1 MSNGGRDVDRLGRR
15 LTLVELQPLRK
26 RSHVDEVELFVTTPD
41 IFTCRSPLLDIAVAR
56 LQVETLTHL
65 RPLVRHRS
73 NRPNICPFE
82 TLVRFASNPR
92 PGSLMQGIQGVY
104 PDTLGDGRK
113 TGNPI

>member
-56 LQVETLTHL
+56 LQVGISTHL
-65 RPLVRHRS
+65 
-73 NRPNICPFE
+73 E
-82 TLVRFASNPR
+82 TIVPHQFCLQTRDVRF
-92 PGSLMQGIQGVY
+92 
-104 PDTLGDGRK
+104 
-113 TGNPI
+113 